1 MVRVHYVHTNAA
13 EAEARVAELRRCDFE
28 VTYTGPDGQATLRAI
43 RASQPAAVVIDL
55 SRLPSHGRA
64 LAVAM
69 RQSKTTRSIPIVFVG
84 GAPEKVEL
92 TRRTLPDA
100 EFVEWDV
107 AGPAI
112 RIAAQ
117 KRLATPVVPPP
128 LMGYTAS
135 PLPQKLGMKPNQT
148 IAMLGA
154 PDGFESYLESV
165 PGLNLRTDPR
175 RKADVILAF
184 ATSIDEMEV
193 RLRNGLA
200 ALAEGAKLWIVY
212 PKKASGVHTDL
223 TEAGVREF
231 GLALGLVDFKVC
243 AVDRTWTGLCFAR
256 RRQKTARA

>member
-13 EAEARVAELRRCDFE
+13 EAEARVGELRRCDFE

-92 TRRTLPDA
+92 TRKTLPDA
-100 EFVEWDV
+100 DFVEWDV

-117 KRLATPVVPPP
+117 KRLAMPVVPPP

-148 IAMLGA
+148 VAILGA

-165 PGLNLRTDPR
+165 PGLNLRTDLR

-184 ATSIDEMEV
+184 AKSIDEMEV
-193 RLRNGLA
+193 RLRNGLK
-200 ALAEGAKLWIVY
+200 ALAAGAKLWIVY
-212 PKKASGVHTDL
+212 PKKASGIQTDL

-231 GLALGLVDFKVC
+231 GLALGLVDYKVC
-243 AVDRTWTGLCFAR
+243 AVDQTWTGLCFAR
-256 RRQKTARA
+256 RREKTARA

>member
-13 EAEARVAELRRCDFE
+13 EAEARVAELRRWDFE

-43 RASQPAAVVIDL
+43 RASQPDAVVIDL

-100 EFVEWDV
+100 DFVEWDV

-128 LMGYTAS
+128 LMGYT
-135 PLPQKLGMKPNQT
+135 
-148 IAMLGA
+148 
-154 PDGFESYLESV
+154 
-165 PGLNLRTDPR
+165 
-175 RKADVILAF
+175 DVA
-184 ATSIDEMEV
+184 AT
-193 RLRNGLA
+193 
-200 ALAEGAKLWIVY
+200 AETRY
-212 PKKASGVHTDL
+212 
-223 TEAGVREF
+223 EAEPEHRH
-231 GLALGLVDFKVC
+231 
-243 AVDRTWTGLCFAR
+243 AR
-256 RRQKTARA
+256 RTGWV